1 MKLVTGKLVLLLL
14 PIVRSPGR
22 VIRWAIKG
30 PDIII
35 TLFYFDTIKSGT
47 AVPFTGVY
55 IHVNLRILIKI
66 MVTVIMIII

>member
-1 MKLVTGKLVLLLL
+1 MSMCNRRNRPQALGFT
-14 PIVRSPGR
+14 PQEESVRSDASSS
-22 VIRWAIKG
+22 II
-30 PDIII
+30 III
-35 TLFYFDTIKSGT
+35 TLFCTIKSGS

>member
-1 MKLVTGKLVLLLL
+1 M
-14 PIVRSPGR
+14 
-22 VIRWAIKG
+22 
-30 PDIII
+30 
-35 TLFYFDTIKSGT
+35 